1 MAPGKVEQPLT
12 VLLYLKWEEALIE
25 GGLKKKFHLS
35 DQLVDLGLEVLR
47 VVDDVDVLVADPGFG
62 RLEEAGGEALKETS
76 S

>member
-1 MAPGKVEQPLT
+1 M
-12 VLLYLKWEEALIE
+12 IE
-25 GGLKKKFHLS
+25 GGLKKKLHLS

-62 RLEEAGGEALKETS
+62 RLEEAGGGEALKETS